1 MPRQKK
7 PKVKKEQVVAVQDP
21 AYKPQV
27 DAILKEHKLDF
38 TIVKSALTGTLNGE
52 PAITPYFGLF
62 NSKSRECINTVK
74 SGYTISQNWMLVEM
88 VMKGAE
94 KFSSD
99 LEVSRA
105 GALHGGRQVF
115 MHMKIK
121 GWGHVGKSNIVRYIT
136 IIDSNDGSTSLS
148 VGIGDKDMTC
158 DNQFYYFYKM
168 GQAKFRHTATIE
180 EKIYKIPNLIEVAL
194 NESMRQIK
202 RYQVFNDT
210 KINPDLQ
217 HNLVHTL
224 LGYDRVITPKE
235 KFDLLGTKSINRMDA
250 LYKHIEKETKSK
262 GWTLWGLHSGV
273 TSYTTHEVKGPKR
286 TEGNGREESLLIGSS
301 YKMNMQSFNFMKKK
315 ANLLELDL
323 A

>member
-21 AYKPQV
+21 AYKPRV

-38 TIVKSALTGTLNGE
+38 TVVKSPLIGTLNGE

-62 NSKSRECINTVK
+62 NDKSRECINTVK
-74 SGYTISQNWMLVEM
+74 SNYTVSQNWMLVEM
-88 VMKGAE
+88 VLKGALN
-94 KFSSD
+94 FSSD
-99 LEVSRA
+99 LEVYKA

-115 MHMKIK
+115 MQMKVN
-121 GWGHVGKSNIVRYIT
+121 GWGHVGKSKIERYIT

-148 VGIGDKDMTC
+148 VGIGDKDMFC
-158 DNQFYYFYKM
+158 QNQFYYFYKT
-168 GQAKFRHTATIE
+168 GQAKFRHTPTIE
-180 EKIYKIPNLIEVAL
+180 EKIYKIPDLIEVAL

-210 KINPDLQ
+210 KIDPDLQ
-217 HNLVHTL
+217 HTLVHTL

-235 KFDLLGTKSINRMDA
+235 KFEELSTKSINRMDA
-250 LYKHIEKETKSK
+250 LYRHIEKETKAR
-262 GWTLWGLHSGV
+262 GWSLWSLHSGV

-315 ANLLELDL
+315 ANLAELDL